1 MHPNRQAAV
10 QAAIVSIIVS
20 MALAG
25 GVQAAE
31 SHDAHRHA
39 PPAASAAPVQSGK
52 MPGNAALRDG
62 MTNVRS
68 VMTANLAKRPGPS
81 DYPRIAGLVEAEID
95 RITATCVLPADE
107 DARLHLI
114 LARMIDGVGRMRTS
128 DKPQVGVALILGALD
143 EYGRSFEH
151 PGWQPFG
158 H

>member
-1 MHPNRQAAV
+1 MHSNRTAALL
-10 QAAIVSIIVS
+10 AAMMS

-25 GVQAAE
+25 GVHAADN
-31 SHDAHRHA
+31 HDAHRHA
-39 PPAASAAPVQSGK
+39 PPAATAAPAQSGK
-52 MPGNAALRDG
+52 MPGSAALRDG

-68 VMTANLAKRPGPS
+68 VMTTNLAKRPGPS
-81 DYPRIAGLVEAEID
+81 DFPRIADLVEVEID

-114 LARMIDGVGRMRTS
+114 LARMIDGVGRMRSS

-143 EYGRSFEH
+143 EYSRAFEH